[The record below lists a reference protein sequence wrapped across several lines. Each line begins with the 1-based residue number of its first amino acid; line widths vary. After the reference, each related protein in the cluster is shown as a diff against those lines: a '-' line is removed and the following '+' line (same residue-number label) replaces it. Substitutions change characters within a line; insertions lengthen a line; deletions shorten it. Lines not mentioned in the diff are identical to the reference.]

1 MTANAMSEDRAA
13 CIEAGMEG
21 YVSKPIRPAEL
32 VAELEAT
39 PASTSVAS
47 AAVSPLVAGQPG
59 AADG

>member
-13 CIEAGMEG
+13 CIAAGMEG

-39 PASTSVAS
+39 PALAS
-47 AAVSPLVAGQPG
+47 AATAASPLVAGQPG